1 MAPAEQRLCLL
12 LLLTC
17 CCSLVETQF
26 FDWFWGSRKAPKVTT
41 LPPTESP
48 ASEGQ
53 TAEPLTSPVATT
65 TRAAVPTTAQ
75 PGDQVW
81 SKLAVT
87 RPAPAADTA
96 VPAPASPSLPQ
107 DQGENIA
114 GVGAEILDVAE
125 GIRSLVQLWDEGTTW
140 RTGNAGE
147 PTAAAPRTTTRTSL
161 AAPSSATG
169 LAGHGNMTANSTGD
183 GHGLLGTGQPEASLP
198 MPTGPPPAWNRTR
211 ALLQKPAAAPPGSAS
226 FPFSSGR
233 GTRGEMGASQE
244 YLSAEGQES
253 ATLPQ
258 ARAGGGVAS
267 EKRGGVS
274 PTASVLDWRE
284 PQTDIS
290 VHAGIPAQLAGS
302 LDNWLSHYVAHS
314 NQSLSYGNST
324 RRSLKN
330 NSSQSVQST
339 DPSTMHFGIVVADL
353 NRNHNDAVSNTN
365 ATNSVDFFSA
375 NNSEFLEFDLL
386 TYTMQLYNN
395 GSAGLASFF
404 PGLTLTAG
412 RCLPFPADLPYCN
425 NLGIKHFRLPNYF
438 HHGSD
443 VEIRAALHEWEGLLA
458 SRCHRYL
465 EWFFCLL
472 LVPGCNASIPI
483 TPPPCWGF
491 CEAVRDLC
499 WIHLKEGR
507 LPISCDSLPA
517 EDAGYSCV
525 FVNVSA

>member
-1 MAPAEQRLCLL
+1 MYRNSYHQFP
-12 LLLTC
+12 
-17 CCSLVETQF
+17 SVE
-26 FDWFWGSRKAPKVTT
+26 K
-41 LPPTESP
+41 SP
-48 ASEGQ
+48 ATEGQ

-65 TRAAVPTTAQ
+65 TRAAVPATAQ

-81 SKLAVT
+81 STLAVT
-87 RPAPAADTA
+87 RPAPATDTA
-96 VPAPASPSLPQ
+96 VPAPASPSLSQ

-125 GIRSLVQLWDEGTTW
+125 GIRSLVQLWDEGTTR

-183 GHGLLGTGQPEASLP
+183 GHGLLGTGQAEASLP

-211 ALLQKPAAAPPGSAS
+211 ALLQKPAAAP
-226 FPFSSGR
+226 
-233 GTRGEMGASQE
+233 
-244 YLSAEGQES
+244 
-253 ATLPQ
+253 
-258 ARAGGGVAS
+258 
-267 EKRGGVS
+267 
-274 PTASVLDWRE
+274 
-284 PQTDIS
+284 
-290 VHAGIPAQLAGS
+290 
-302 LDNWLSHYVAHS
+302 
-314 NQSLSYGNST
+314 
-324 RRSLKN
+324 
-330 NSSQSVQST
+330 
-339 DPSTMHFGIVVADL
+339 
-353 NRNHNDAVSNTN
+353 
-365 ATNSVDFFSA
+365 
-375 NNSEFLEFDLL
+375 
-386 TYTMQLYNN
+386 
-395 GSAGLASFF
+395 
-404 PGLTLTAG
+404 
-412 RCLPFPADLPYCN
+412 PADLPYCN

-443 VEIRAALHEWEGLLA
+443 VEIRAALHEWEGLLT

-499 WIHLKEGR
+499 WIHLKDGR
-507 LPISCDSLPA
+507 LPMSCDSLPA

-525 FVNVSA
+525 FVNVSAAKGLKSLNDC